1 MPEKICDTC
10 DQTQR
15 YVDYAGR
22 ITEDQ
27 LFYFLRS
34 EVIEQRC
41 RLQWS
46 QNELA
51 KWAKVS
57 RSTVGGFERGD
68 TITLRNFL
76 KISQTLQMH
85 AAWGS
90 FLYNAKFNP
99 AVRQM
104 SHSSKIM
111 QTRPARSSSKGSNSS
126 I

>member
-1 MPEKICDTC
+1 MPVKTCDTC
-10 DQTQR
+10 EQNQR
-15 YVDYAGR
+15 YADYAGR
-22 ITEDQ
+22 MTEDE
-27 LFYFLRS
+27 LFYLLRS

-68 TITLRNFL
+68 TITLRNFF

-111 QTRPARSSSKGSNSS
+111 QTRPARSLSKASAESV
-126 I
+126 